1 MCCCYL
7 SLRLNRDI
15 DVVRISKLEM
25 LDEVEELE
33 LVLGHYAITWGAW
46 IDGTGET
53 KADWAGWGLNQAVE
67 AQPVD
72 SDTSE

>member
-1 MCCCYL
+1 MGSCYL
-7 SLRLNRDI
+7 SCALIRDI

-33 LVLGHYAITWGAW
+33 LVLEHYAITWGAW

-53 KADWAGWGLNQAVE
+53 KADWTGWGLNQT